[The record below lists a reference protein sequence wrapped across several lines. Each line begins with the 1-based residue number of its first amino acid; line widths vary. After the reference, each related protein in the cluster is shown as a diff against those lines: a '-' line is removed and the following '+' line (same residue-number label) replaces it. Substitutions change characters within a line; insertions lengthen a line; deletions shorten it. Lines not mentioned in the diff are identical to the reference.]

1 MTLAWNNVS
10 GIYILSSTGQLIPFV
25 VGILSL
31 FRIVHLIIVQV
42 SDRASQK
49 REREILVRLGEG
61 KFVYGFGKEKEL
73 VLNARRPE
81 RRRSIDAGSCI
92 GQVDG
97 KDDVWDGQGQ
107 SLKTLT
113 WKTVD

>member
-1 MTLAWNNVS
+1 MAWNNAS

-31 FRIVHLIIVQV
+31 LRIVHLIIVQI
-42 SDRASQK
+42 SERASQK
-49 REREILVRLGEG
+49 RERDISVKLGEG

-73 VLNARRPE
+73 VLNAHRPV
-81 RRRSIDAGSCI
+81 RRRSIDAASFI

-97 KDDVWDGQGQ
+97 KDNVWGSQAQ
-107 SLKTLT
+107 SLRILT
-113 WKTVD
+113 WKTER